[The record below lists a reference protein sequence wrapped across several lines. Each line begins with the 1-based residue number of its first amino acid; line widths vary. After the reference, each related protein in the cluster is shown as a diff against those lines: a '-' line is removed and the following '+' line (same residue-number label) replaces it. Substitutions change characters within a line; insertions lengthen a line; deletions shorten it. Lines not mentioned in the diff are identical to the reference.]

1 MNEREIALEK
11 VNMALPVYERIN
23 ELYFAANSLN
33 QRAMAAR
40 ADEERVRQNMK
51 KRHKTDWK
59 NMDYGRFFIGF
70 IILIPLMVAVDSTV
84 KKMPSFVSA
93 LLKIAIIIGGA
104 MLYLKRKER
113 IKNKHEQTEA
123 QINTMMPQMESISR
137 EIYRVTTENQ
147 EKINLM
153 PRDYRYY
160 DAVVFFES
168 ALANGRAD
176 SMKEAINLYEET
188 IHRQNMELH
197 GRQMLEQCR
206 MQSAMLANIEQY
218 SKEAAINSGIAASFS
233 VLNYL

>member
-1 MNEREIALEK
+1 MNERELALEK
-11 VNMALPVYERIN
+11 VNLALPVYEKIN

-33 QRAMAAR
+33 QQALAAR
-40 ADEERVRQNMK
+40 ADEERVRQNIN

-59 NMDYGRFFIGF
+59 NMNYGLFFIGF
-70 IILIPLMVAVDSTV
+70 IILIPLMVAVDATL
-84 KKMPSFVSA
+84 KKMPFVSA
-93 LLKIAIIIGGA
+93 LLKIAILVGA
-104 MLYLKRKER
+104 VMLYLKRKAR

-123 QINTMMPQMESISR
+123 EINTMMPQMESISQ

-160 DAVVFFES
+160 DAVAFFES

-188 IHRQNMELH
+188 IHRQNMELN

-218 SKEAAINSGIAASFS
+218 SKEAAINSGIAATFS
-233 VLNYL
+233 VMNYLR

>member
-1 MNEREIALEK
+1 MNERELALEK
-11 VNMALPVYERIN
+11 VNLALPVYEKIN

-33 QRAMAAR
+33 QQAMAAR
-40 ADEERVRQNMK
+40 ADEERVRQNIN

-59 NMDYGRFFIGF
+59 NMNYGLFFIGF
-70 IILIPLMVAVDSTV
+70 IILIPLMVAVDATL
-84 KKMPSFVSA
+84 KKMPFVSA
-93 LLKIAIIIGGA
+93 LLKIAILVGA
-104 MLYLKRKER
+104 VMLYLKRKAR

-123 QINTMMPQMESISR
+123 EINTMMPQMESISQ

-160 DAVVFFES
+160 DAVAFFES

-188 IHRQNMELH
+188 IHRQNMELN

-218 SKEAAINSGIAASFS
+218 SKEAAINSGIAATFS
-233 VLNYL
+233 VMNYLR

>member
-1 MNEREIALEK
+1 MNERELALEK
-11 VNMALPVYERIN
+11 VNLALPVYEKIN

-33 QRAMAAR
+33 QQAMAAR
-40 ADEERVRQNMK
+40 ADEERVRQNMN

-59 NMDYGRFFIGF
+59 NMNYGLFFIGF
-70 IILIPLMVAVDSTV
+70 IILIPLMVAVDATL
-84 KKMPSFVSA
+84 KKMPFVSA
-93 LLKIAIIIGGA
+93 LLKIAILVGA
-104 MLYLKRKER
+104 VMLYFKRKAR

-123 QINTMMPQMESISR
+123 EINTMMPQMESISQ

-160 DAVVFFES
+160 DAVAFFES

-188 IHRQNMELH
+188 IHRQNMELN

-218 SKEAAINSGIAASFS
+218 SKEAAINSGIAATFS
-233 VLNYL
+233 VMNYLR

>member
-1 MNEREIALEK
+1 MNERELALEK
-11 VNMALPVYERIN
+11 VNLALPVYEKIN

-33 QRAMAAR
+33 QQAMAAR
-40 ADEERVRQNMK
+40 ADEERVRQNMN

-59 NMDYGRFFIGF
+59 NMNYGLFFIGF
-70 IILIPLMVAVDSTV
+70 IILIPLMVAVDSTL
-84 KKMPSFVSA
+84 KKMPFVSV
-93 LLKIAIIIGGA
+93 LLKIAILVGA
-104 MLYLKRKER
+104 VMLYLKRKAR

-123 QINTMMPQMESISR
+123 EINTMMPQMESISQ

-160 DAVVFFES
+160 DAVAFFES

-188 IHRQNMELH
+188 IHRQNMELN

-218 SKEAAINSGIAASFS
+218 SKEAAINSGIAATFS
-233 VLNYL
+233 VMNYLK

>member
-1 MNEREIALEK
+1 MNERELALEK
-11 VNMALPVYERIN
+11 VNLALPVYEKIN

-33 QRAMAAR
+33 QQAMAAR
-40 ADEERVRQNMK
+40 ADEERVRQNMN

-59 NMDYGRFFIGF
+59 NMNYGRFFIGF
-70 IILIPLMVAVDSTV
+70 IILIPLMVAVDTTL
-84 KKMPSFVSA
+84 KKMPFVSA
-93 LLKIAIIIGGA
+93 LLEIAILVGVV
-104 MLYLKRKER
+104 MLYLKRKAR

-123 QINTMMPQMESISR
+123 EINTMMPKMESISQ

-160 DAVVFFES
+160 DAVAFFES

-188 IHRQNMELH
+188 IHRQNMELN

-218 SKEAAINSGIAASFS
+218 SKEAAINSGIAATFS
-233 VLNYL
+233 VMNYLR

>member
-1 MNEREIALEK
+1 MNERELALEK
-11 VNMALPVYERIN
+11 VNLALPVYEKIN

-33 QRAMAAR
+33 QQAMAAR
-40 ADEERVRQNMK
+40 ADEERVRQNMN

-59 NMDYGRFFIGF
+59 NMNYGLFFIGF
-70 IILIPLMVAVDSTV
+70 IILIPLMVAVDSTL
-84 KKMPSFVSA
+84 KKMPFVSV
-93 LLKIAIIIGGA
+93 LLKIAILVGA
-104 MLYLKRKER
+104 VMLYLKRKAR

-123 QINTMMPQMESISR
+123 EINTMMPQMESISQ

-153 PRDYRYY
+153 PRYYRYY
-160 DAVVFFES
+160 DAVAFFES

-188 IHRQNMELH
+188 IHRQNMELN

-218 SKEAAINSGIAASFS
+218 SKEAAINSGIAATFS
-233 VLNYL
+233 VMNYLK

>member
-1 MNEREIALEK
+1 MNERELALEK
-11 VNMALPVYERIN
+11 VNLALPVYEKIN

-33 QRAMAAR
+33 QQAMAAR
-40 ADEERVRQNMK
+40 ADEERVRQNMN

-59 NMDYGRFFIGF
+59 NMNYGLFFIGF
-70 IILIPLMVAVDSTV
+70 IILIPLMVAVDSTL
-84 KKMPSFVSA
+84 KKMPFVSV
-93 LLKIAIIIGGA
+93 LLKIAILVGA
-104 MLYLKRKER
+104 VMLYLKRKAR

-123 QINTMMPQMESISR
+123 EINTMMPQMESISQ

-160 DAVVFFES
+160 DAVAFFES

-188 IHRQNMELH
+188 IHRQNMELN

-218 SKEAAINSGIAASFS
+218 SKEAAINSGIAATFF
-233 VLNYL
+233 VMNYLK

>member
-1 MNEREIALEK
+1 
-11 VNMALPVYERIN
+11 
-23 ELYFAANSLN
+23 
-33 QRAMAAR
+33 
-40 ADEERVRQNMK
+40 
-51 KRHKTDWK
+51 
-59 NMDYGRFFIGF
+59 
-70 IILIPLMVAVDSTV
+70 
-84 KKMPSFVSA
+84 
-93 LLKIAIIIGGA
+93 
-104 MLYLKRKER
+104 MLYLKRKAR

-123 QINTMMPQMESISR
+123 EINTMMPQMESISQ

-160 DAVVFFES
+160 DAVAFFES

-188 IHRQNMELH
+188 IHRQNMELN

-218 SKEAAINSGIAASFS
+218 SKEAAINSGIAATFS
-233 VLNYL
+233 VMNYLK